1 MKNKEKKE
9 LFIWEEMTWVEI
21 EKKLKLTDTAILPCG
36 SIEQHGP
43 HLTVDIDFFDARYL
57 ARESA
62 SRCSSPKPFVL
73 PALPYG
79 VAYHHEAFKGTLS
92 VTNATLTQFV
102 YEIGMNL
109 ARSGIKKL
117 VLLNGHGDNSP
128 ALNNAAQM
136 INRDSRIF
144 VCVETGETSDVE
156 LYNLID
162 TPNDIHAG
170 EIETSTSLA
179 LRPELVKMERAVNE
193 TLDFGSKFL
202 NFDSVHSVDWYVRT
216 NKISKSGVIGDATK
230 ANAEKGAKMWDI
242 MIRQMVRFIEFIKT
256 TPLDD
261 LYQKRY

>member
-1 MKNKEKKE
+1 MKNKENIEK
-9 LFIWEEMTWVEI
+9 FIWEEMTWVEI
-21 EKKLKLTDTAILPCG
+21 EKNLRNTDTAILPCG

-43 HLTVDIDFFDARYL
+43 HLTVDIDYYDAMYL
-57 ARESA
+57 AKKAAE
-62 SRCSSPKPFVL
+62 RCYSPKPFVL

-79 VAYHHEAFKGTLS
+79 VAYHHEAFKGTIS
-92 VTNATLTQFV
+92 VTNHTLTQFV
-102 YEIGMNL
+102 YEIGMNMS
-109 ARSGIKKL
+109 RSGIKKL
-117 VLLNGHGDNSP
+117 VLLNGHGDNAP

-136 INRDSRIF
+136 INRDSKIF

-156 LYNLID
+156 LYKLID

-179 LRPELVKMERAVNE
+179 LRPDMVKMDKAVNE

-202 NFDSVHSVDWYVRT
+202 NFDSAHSVDWYVRT
-216 NKISKSGVIGDATK
+216 NKISRSGVIGDATK
-230 ANAEKGAKMWDI
+230 ASAEKGAKVWEI
-242 MIRQMVRFIEFIKT
+242 MIGQMVRFLEFIKT